1 MFRFGSLLLAAE
13 TLEVHHALRDSL
25 QGSLRNI
32 GESVCVRPRRG
43 GYGVLDID
51 EDFGVGQLL
60 LDDCELF
67 LWDRSQDAFH
77 QLFRDGHN
85 ELQIPPASGDF
96 SDAPLKLLCVFVECA
111 DDAEQLSRGVV
122 FTL

>member
-25 QGSLRNI
+25 QGSLREI
-32 GESVCVRPRRG
+32 GESVRVCPRMG
-43 GYGVLDID
+43 GYGVPDVD

-67 LWDRSQDAFH
+67 FGIVLKMPFISFSETAIMSFRSRQPPGISRTRRSSCSAF
-77 QLFRDGHN
+77 
-85 ELQIPPASGDF
+85 
-96 SDAPLKLLCVFVECA
+96 LLNVLTMPNSSLVA
-111 DDAEQLSRGVV
+111 
-122 FTL
+122 